1 MTDDLALVERPRADA
16 LRLGFTAPAAEWV
29 EATPVG
35 NGRTGAMVF
44 GGRSGTRLQL
54 NDSSVWSGTPTAGSR
69 ALDELVAGGAGPE
82 RLAEVRAAIDRGDY
96 REAERLLYSFEGPWS
111 QEFLPLGELVVTEL
125 PDARSAVPGDAE
137 VAGSYARELDL
148 DDAIVR
154 ERAGVDGS
162 RTTRTVWAS
171 APAGCV
177 LVHLSYDVPT
187 DVELA
192 VSTPLRLERA
202 SAGAGA
208 ASGAEAA
215 AGVGE
220 GAGDRSGAASVALG
234 VRLPVDGAPLHEEQV
249 AEPLVYRDERD
260 AGAAEYDPYAA
271 IAVAVH
277 SDGVAT
283 AAGTGIRL
291 TGVRRA
297 LVAIATD
304 STGRRWWQGDGSDL
318 TAAARPALIADT
330 LRLAERAA
338 ATAPAELLAAHL
350 DDVRPLLGAST
361 LRIGA
366 RRAGLFDVARDV
378 LHSDDDALTATVLTQ
393 FGRYLLVA
401 ASRPGSPPANLQGI
415 WNDRLRPPWSSNYTI
430 NINTEMNY
438 WAAESSGLGV
448 CHGPLLDLIDRLSV
462 TGAETA
468 RRLYGTRGWVAHHNT
483 DPWGY
488 SLPVGAGHGN
498 PSWAIWM
505 MGGLWLTDHLWQH
518 WRYSLDERFLRE
530 RAWPVL
536 VGAAEFALD
545 WLVDDVPAE
554 GAVGS
559 VGGSGSGPGLRTI
572 PSTSPENLF
581 RGPDGRAESLAQSS
595 TMDISLI
602 RALFGRVTEAAG
614 MLGLEHPVLAEI
626 AAALPRLVGFTATAD
641 GRLREWG
648 ADLVEVDPDHR
659 HMSQMIAV
667 HPLGLIDPVST
678 PELAKAAVAT
688 LDRRGPGAMGWSW
701 AWKIALRARLG
712 DGETARELLRE
723 ASAPFERDHRRLA
736 PVDGSEWGGLL
747 PNLFS
752 THPPVQLDGN
762 FGFAA
767 AVREL
772 VLGTAEGAVR
782 LLPAL
787 PGAWAD
793 GELLGARLPGALAVD
808 LRWAGGQPVEV
819 VVRRL
824 AEASPRA
831 VEVELRGRR
840 MRVPLDADET
850 VLDLSE
856 LVPAGAGL
864 R

>member
-1 MTDDLALVERPRADA
+1 MTGDLSLIERPRADA
-16 LRLGFTAPAAEWV
+16 LRLGWAEPATEWV

-54 NDSSVWSGTPTAGSR
+54 NDSSVWSGTPASGAQ
-69 ALDELVAGGAGPE
+69 ALDALVAAGAGPE
-82 RLAEVRAAIDRGDY
+82 RLAEVRKAIDRGDY

-111 QEFLPLGELVVTEL
+111 QEFLPLGDVVITEI
-125 PDARSAVPGDAE
+125 PDAHRADPGRA
-137 VAGSYARELDL
+137 AAPAPYARELDL
-148 DDAIVR
+148 DDAILR
-154 ERAGVDGS
+154 ERTGVDGS

-171 APAGCV
+171 APAGCL

-192 VSTPLRLERA
+192 LSTPLRLERT

-208 ASGAEAA
+208 GRGTGAPAGAA
-215 AGVGE
+215 AGVDD
-220 GAGDRSGAASVALG
+220 GADDRSGVASLALG

-249 AEPLVYRDERD
+249 AEPLVYRDERE
-260 AGAAEYDPYAA
+260 AATAEYDPYAA
-271 IAVAVH
+271 IAVAVR

-283 AAGTGIRL
+283 ADGTGIRL

-304 STGRRWWQGDGSDL
+304 STGRRWWQGADGPL
-318 TAAARPALIADT
+318 TEAARPTLIADT
-330 LRLAERAA
+330 LELAERAA
-338 ATAPAELLAAHL
+338 DAAPAELLAAHL

-361 LRIGA
+361 LRLGA
-366 RRAGLFDVARDV
+366 RRAGLFDVDRDL
-378 LHSDDDALTATVLTQ
+378 LHGDDDALTATVLTQ

-401 ASRPGSPPANLQGI
+401 SSRAGSPPANLQGI
-415 WNDRLRPPWSSNYTI
+415 WNDELRPPWSSNYTI

-438 WAAESSGLGV
+438 WAAESSGLAA
-448 CHGPLLDLIDRLSV
+448 CHGPLLDLVDRLAV

-518 WRYSLDERFLRE
+518 WRYGLDETFLRE

-545 WLVDDVPAE
+545 WLVDD
-554 GAVGS
+554 GRG
-559 VGGSGSGPGLRTI
+559 GLRTV

-581 RGPDGRAESLAQSS
+581 GGPDGHAESLAQSA
-595 TMDISLI
+595 TMDVALI

-614 MLGLEHPVLAEI
+614 VLGLEHPVLAEI
-626 AAALPRLVGFTATAD
+626 GAALPRLVGFAATAD

-667 HPLGLIDPVST
+667 YPLGLMDTART
-678 PELAKAAVAT
+678 PELARAAVAT

-772 VLGTAEGAVR
+772 VLGTAEGTVR

-787 PGAWAD
+787 PEAWGE

-808 LRWAGGQPVEV
+808 LRWSSGRPVEV

-824 AEASPRA
+824 AEAAPR
-831 VEVELRGRR
+831 VIDVELRGRR
-840 MRVPLDADET
+840 MRVPLDPDET
-850 VLDLSE
+850 VLDLSA
-856 LVPAGAGL
+856 LVPTAAGV

>member
-1 MTDDLALVERPRADA
+1 MTELSLHERPRADA
-16 LRLGFTAPAAEWV
+16 LRLGFTEPAAEWV
-29 EATPVG
+29 EAAPVG

-54 NDSSVWSGTPTAGSR
+54 NDSSVWSGTPSAGSQ
-69 ALDELVAGGAGPE
+69 ALDELVAAGAGPE
-82 RLAEVRAAIDRGDY
+82 RLAEVRAAIDHGDY

-111 QEFLPLGELVVTEL
+111 QEFLPLGELVLTE
-125 PDARSAVPGDAE
+125 PTDARA
-137 VAGSYARELDL
+137 AGSGASDAAHPYARELDL

-177 LVHLSYDVPT
+177 LVHLAYDEPS
-187 DVELA
+187 DVVLEL
-192 VSTPLRLERA
+192 STPLRLERT
-202 SAGAGA
+202 SAGADSGS
-208 ASGAEAA
+208 ASL
-215 AGVGE
+215 
-220 GAGDRSGAASVALG
+220 ALG
-234 VRLPVDGAPLHEEQV
+234 VRLPIDGAPLHEEQV

-260 AGAAEYDPYAA
+260 AGAAAYDPYAA
-271 IAVAVH
+271 IAVAVR

-304 STGRRWWQGDGSDL
+304 STGRRWWQGDGSGL
-318 TAAARPALIADT
+318 TSAARPALIADT
-330 LRLAERAA
+330 LQRAERAA
-338 ATAPAELLAAHL
+338 ATAPAELLADHL
-350 DDVRPLLGAST
+350 EDVRPLLGAST
-361 LRIGA
+361 LRIGT

-378 LHSDDDALTATVLTQ
+378 LHGDDDALTATVLTQ

-448 CHGPLLDLIDRLSV
+448 CHGPLLDLVERLSV

-518 WRYSLDERFLRE
+518 WRYSLDDRFLRE

-545 WLVDDVPAE
+545 WLVDDAQTADDT
-554 GAVGS
+554 GTIR
-559 VGGSGSGPGLRTI
+559 GLRTV

-581 RGPDGRAESLAQSS
+581 RGPDGHAESLAQSS
-595 TMDISLI
+595 TMDIALI

-614 MLGLEHPVLAEI
+614 VLGLENPVLAEI
-626 AAALPRLVGFTATAD
+626 AEALPRLVGFAATAD

-659 HMSQMIAV
+659 HM
-667 HPLGLIDPVST
+667 
-678 PELAKAAVAT
+678 
-688 LDRRGPGAMGWSW
+688 
-701 AWKIALRARLG
+701 
-712 DGETARELLRE
+712 
-723 ASAPFERDHRRLA
+723 
-736 PVDGSEWGGLL
+736 
-747 PNLFS
+747 
-752 THPPVQLDGN
+752 
-762 FGFAA
+762 
-767 AVREL
+767 
-772 VLGTAEGAVR
+772 
-782 LLPAL
+782 
-787 PGAWAD
+787 
-793 GELLGARLPGALAVD
+793 
-808 LRWAGGQPVEV
+808 
-819 VVRRL
+819 
-824 AEASPRA
+824 
-831 VEVELRGRR
+831 
-840 MRVPLDADET
+840 
-850 VLDLSE
+850 
-856 LVPAGAGL
+856 
-864 R
+864 